1 MFSVDRQSF
10 QSLSALAL
18 FTFAFLGSEFFF
30 DSRIGLLI
38 SAEGVV
44 GAQAMILGAS
54 VVGFLAYAPIS
65 KLAGGRRALRAVE
78 AIGAIAA
85 LVTIAVAESALAMQI
100 AGCIGFFLLGSLGAE
115 AHWSMARAFEGS
127 PSLAK
132 GAGAAYAAGILLQF
146 LSNQFVPAGMADAA
160 VLCVGIAA
168 LAVFAAAGERDDES
182 AGQKGN
188 RATCEH
194 AGGAVATESSGQ
206 ISRQE
211 QSIRASLVALTKKA
225 RPEQADAGSPDR
237 VGRPNQTARLEHTTG
252 MQQPDQAN
260 RSGQANASAPQQTTP
275 GGAKNAIRAVWLLAL
290 VVLLACMF
298 STLDNVV
305 TLANAQGSISVET
318 WPRLFLAASGLAA
331 GVLFDIRERRYMGF
345 IMFAVTVLSTISIL
359 AVEAGASPVI
369 GLIVFYL
376 SSGFFVTFFTT
387 TFLQLA
393 PRMRTPQLW
402 AGMGRAANNLC
413 AFTVSGVSMMLT
425 QSSIAAVMI
434 ASLILF
440 VLVSVAFVGAG
451 LFRLPST
458 VGEREAIQAGLAAA
472 AAPTLEEVQAEFVSR
487 SGLTPREE
495 EVLRAVTADERPLKQ
510 VADDL
515 GISLRMVQRH
525 LTSIYSKT
533 DTQTRAGLTRAF
545 FGK

>member
-1 MFSVDRQSF
+1 MFSVDRKSF

-65 KLAGGRRALRAVE
+65 KLAGGRRALRTVE
-78 AIGAIAA
+78 AVGAIAA
-85 LVTIAVAESALAMQI
+85 LVTIAAAESALAMQI
-100 AGCIGFFLLGSLGAE
+100 AGCIAFFLLGSLGAE

-132 GAGAAYAAGILLQF
+132 GAGAAYTAGILLQF
-146 LSNQFVPAGMADAA
+146 LSNQFVPAGIAGAA
-160 VLCVGIAA
+160 VLCVGVAA
-168 LAVFAAAGERDDES
+168 LAVFAAAGECNDET
-182 AGQKGN
+182 AGQ
-188 RATCEH
+188 A
-194 AGGAVATESSGQ
+194 AADSSQ
-206 ISRQE
+206 
-211 QSIRASLVALTKKA
+211 QSA
-225 RPEQADAGSPDR
+225 
-237 VGRPNQTARLEHTTG
+237 
-252 MQQPDQAN
+252 
-260 RSGQANASAPQQTTP
+260 P
-275 GGAKNAIRAVWLLAL
+275 GGAKTAIRAVWLLAL

-369 GLIVFYL
+369 GLIVFYV

-425 QSSIAAVMI
+425 QSGIAAVMI

-440 VLVSVAFVGAG
+440 VLVSVAFIGAG

-472 AAPTLEEVQAEFVSR
+472 AAPTPEEVQAEFISR

>member
-1 MFSVDRQSF
+1 
-10 QSLSALAL
+10 
-18 FTFAFLGSEFFF
+18 
-30 DSRIGLLI
+30 
-38 SAEGVV
+38 
-44 GAQAMILGAS
+44 
-54 VVGFLAYAPIS
+54 
-65 KLAGGRRALRAVE
+65 
-78 AIGAIAA
+78 
-85 LVTIAVAESALAMQI
+85 
-100 AGCIGFFLLGSLGAE
+100 
-115 AHWSMARAFEGS
+115 
-127 PSLAK
+127 
-132 GAGAAYAAGILLQF
+132 
-146 LSNQFVPAGMADAA
+146 
-160 VLCVGIAA
+160 
-168 LAVFAAAGERDDES
+168 
-182 AGQKGN
+182 
-188 RATCEH
+188 
-194 AGGAVATESSGQ
+194 
-206 ISRQE
+206 
-211 QSIRASLVALTKKA
+211 
-225 RPEQADAGSPDR
+225 
-237 VGRPNQTARLEHTTG
+237 
-252 MQQPDQAN
+252 
-260 RSGQANASAPQQTTP
+260 
-275 GGAKNAIRAVWLLAL
+275 
-290 VVLLACMF
+290 MF

-345 IMFAVTVLSTISIL
+345 IMFAITVLSTISIL

-369 GLIVFYL
+369 GLIVFYV

-393 PRMRTPQLW
+393 PRMHTPQLW

-425 QSSIAAVMI
+425 RSGIAAVMI

-472 AAPTLEEVQAEFVSR
+472 AAPTLEEVQAEFISR

>member
-1 MFSVDRQSF
+1 MFSVDRKSF

-54 VVGFLAYAPIS
+54 VVGFLSYAPIS

-78 AIGAIAA
+78 AVGAIAA
-85 LVTIAVAESALAMQI
+85 LVTIAAAESALAMQI
-100 AGCIGFFLLGSLGAE
+100 AGCITFFLLGSLGAE

-146 LSNQFVPAGMADAA
+146 LSNQFVPASMADAA
-160 VLCVGIAA
+160 VLCVGVAA
-168 LAVFAAAGERDDES
+168 LAVFAAAGECNDET
-182 AGQKGN
+182 AGQ
-188 RATCEH
+188 A
-194 AGGAVATESSGQ
+194 AADSSQ
-206 ISRQE
+206 
-211 QSIRASLVALTKKA
+211 QSA
-225 RPEQADAGSPDR
+225 
-237 VGRPNQTARLEHTTG
+237 
-252 MQQPDQAN
+252 
-260 RSGQANASAPQQTTP
+260 P
-275 GGAKNAIRAVWLLAL
+275 GGAKTAIRAVWLLAL

-359 AVEAGASPVI
+359 AVEVGASPVI
-369 GLIVFYL
+369 GLIVFYV

-425 QSSIAAVMI
+425 QSGIAAVMI

-440 VLVSVAFVGAG
+440 VLVSVAFIGAG

-472 AAPTLEEVQAEFVSR
+472 AAPTPEEVQAEFISR

>member
-1 MFSVDRQSF
+1 MFSVDRKSF

-54 VVGFLAYAPIS
+54 VVGFLSYAPIS

-78 AIGAIAA
+78 AVGAIAA
-85 LVTIAVAESALAMQI
+85 LVTIAAAESALAMQI
-100 AGCIGFFLLGSLGAE
+100 AGCITFFLLGSLGAE

-146 LSNQFVPAGMADAA
+146 LSNQFVPASMADAA
-160 VLCVGIAA
+160 VLCVGVAA
-168 LAVFAAAGERDDES
+168 LAVFAAAGECNDET
-182 AGQKGN
+182 AGQ
-188 RATCEH
+188 A
-194 AGGAVATESSGQ
+194 AADSSQ
-206 ISRQE
+206 
-211 QSIRASLVALTKKA
+211 QSA
-225 RPEQADAGSPDR
+225 
-237 VGRPNQTARLEHTTG
+237 
-252 MQQPDQAN
+252 
-260 RSGQANASAPQQTTP
+260 P
-275 GGAKNAIRAVWLLAL
+275 GGAKTAIRAVWLLAL

-331 GVLFDIRERRYMGF
+331 GVLFDIRERRYTGF

-369 GLIVFYL
+369 GLIVFYV

-425 QSSIAAVMI
+425 QSGIAAVMI

-440 VLVSVAFVGAG
+440 VLVSVAFIGAG

-472 AAPTLEEVQAEFVSR
+472 AAPTPEEVQAEFISR

>member
-78 AIGAIAA
+78 AVGAIAA

-100 AGCIGFFLLGSLGAE
+100 AGCIAFFLLGSLGAE
-115 AHWSMARAFEGS
+115 AHWSMAHAFEGS

-146 LSNQFVPAGMADAA
+146 LSNQFVPAGMAGAA
-160 VLCVGIAA
+160 VLCVGVTA
-168 LAVFAAAGERDDES
+168 LAVFAAAGECNDET
-182 AGQKGN
+182 AGQ
-188 RATCEH
+188 A
-194 AGGAVATESSGQ
+194 AADSSQ
-206 ISRQE
+206 
-211 QSIRASLVALTKKA
+211 QSAL
-225 RPEQADAGSPDR
+225 
-237 VGRPNQTARLEHTTG
+237 
-252 MQQPDQAN
+252 
-260 RSGQANASAPQQTTP
+260 
-275 GGAKNAIRAVWLLAL
+275 GGAKTAIRAVWLLAL

-305 TLANAQGSISVET
+305 TLANAQGSISVEA
-318 WPRLFLAASGLAA
+318 WPRLFLAASGLTA

-425 QSSIAAVMI
+425 QSGIAAVMI

-472 AAPTLEEVQAEFVSR
+472 AAPTPEEMQAEFISR
-487 SGLTPREE
+487 NGLTPREE

-525 LTSIYSKT
+525 LTNIYSKT

>member
-10 QSLSALAL
+10 QSLFALAL

-30 DSRIGLLI
+30 DSRIGLFI

-78 AIGAIAA
+78 AVGAIAA
-85 LVTIAVAESALAMQI
+85 LVTITVAESALAMQI
-100 AGCIGFFLLGSLGAE
+100 TGCIAFFLLGSLGAE

-146 LSNQFVPAGMADAA
+146 LSNQTQAMRAG
-160 VLCVGIAA
+160 
-168 LAVFAAAGERDDES
+168 LA
-182 AGQKGN
+182 
-188 RATCEH
+188 
-194 AGGAVATESSGQ
+194 
-206 ISRQE
+206 
-211 QSIRASLVALTKKA
+211 
-225 RPEQADAGSPDR
+225 
-237 VGRPNQTARLEHTTG
+237 ARLNKTCSE
-252 MQQPDQAN
+252 
-260 RSGQANASAPQQTTP
+260 QANADPSQQATP
-275 GGAKNAIRAVWLLAL
+275 GAAKPVIRAVWLLAL

-425 QSSIAAVMI
+425 QSGIAAVMI

-458 VGEREAIQAGLAAA
+458 VGEREAIKAGLAAA
-472 AAPTLEEVQAEFVSR
+472 AAPTPEEMQAEFISR
-487 SGLTPREE
+487 NGLTPREA

-525 LTSIYSKT
+525 LTNIYSKT

>member
-1 MFSVDRQSF
+1 MFSVDKQSL

-78 AIGAIAA
+78 AVGAIAA

-100 AGCIGFFLLGSLGAE
+100 VGCITFFLLGSLGAE

-160 VLCVGIAA
+160 VLCVGVAA
-168 LAVFAAAGERDDES
+168 LAVVAAAGEHDGES
-182 AGQKGN
+182 AGQ
-188 RATCEH
+188 A
-194 AGGAVATESSGQ
+194 AADSSQQ
-206 ISRQE
+206 I
-211 QSIRASLVALTKKA
+211 
-225 RPEQADAGSPDR
+225 
-237 VGRPNQTARLEHTTG
+237 
-252 MQQPDQAN
+252 
-260 RSGQANASAPQQTTP
+260 TP
-275 GGAKNAIRAVWLLAL
+275 GGAKTAIRAVWLLAL

-369 GLIVFYL
+369 GLIVFYV

-425 QSSIAAVMI
+425 QSGIAAVMI

-472 AAPTLEEVQAEFVSR
+472 AAPTLEEVQAEFISR

>member
-30 DSRIGLLI
+30 DSRISLLI

-78 AIGAIAA
+78 AVGAIAA
-85 LVTIAVAESALAMQI
+85 LVTIAVAESALVMQI
-100 AGCIGFFLLGSLGAE
+100 AGCIAFFLLGSLGAE

-160 VLCVGIAA
+160 VLCVGVAA
-168 LAVFAAAGERDDES
+168 LAVFAAAGEHDGES
-182 AGQKGN
+182 AGQ
-188 RATCEH
+188 A
-194 AGGAVATESSGQ
+194 AADSSQQ
-206 ISRQE
+206 I
-211 QSIRASLVALTKKA
+211 
-225 RPEQADAGSPDR
+225 
-237 VGRPNQTARLEHTTG
+237 
-252 MQQPDQAN
+252 
-260 RSGQANASAPQQTTP
+260 TP
-275 GGAKNAIRAVWLLAL
+275 GGAKTAIRAVWLLAL

-369 GLIVFYL
+369 GLIVFYV

-393 PRMRTPQLW
+393 PRMHTPQLW

-425 QSSIAAVMI
+425 QSGIAAVMI

-440 VLVSVAFVGAG
+440 VLVSVAFIGAG

-472 AAPTLEEVQAEFVSR
+472 AAPTLEEVQARFISR

>member
-1 MFSVDRQSF
+1 MFSVDRKSF

-65 KLAGGRRALRAVE
+65 KLAGGRCALRAVE
-78 AIGAIAA
+78 AVGAIAA
-85 LVTIAVAESALAMQI
+85 LVTIAVAESTLAMQI
-100 AGCIGFFLLGSLGAE
+100 AGCIAFFLLGSLGAE

-146 LSNQFVPAGMADAA
+146 LSNQFVPASMADAA
-160 VLCVGIAA
+160 VLCVGVAA
-168 LAVFAAAGERDDES
+168 LAVFAAAGECNDET
-182 AGQKGN
+182 AG
-188 RATCEH
+188 
-194 AGGAVATESSGQ
+194 
-206 ISRQE
+206 
-211 QSIRASLVALTKKA
+211 
-225 RPEQADAGSPDR
+225 QADADSS
-237 VGRPNQTARLEHTTG
+237 
-252 MQQPDQAN
+252 QQ
-260 RSGQANASAPQQTTP
+260 SAP
-275 GGAKNAIRAVWLLAL
+275 GGAKTAIRAVWLLAL

-369 GLIVFYL
+369 GLIVFYV

-425 QSSIAAVMI
+425 QSGIAAVMI

-440 VLVSVAFVGAG
+440 VLVSVAFIGAG

-472 AAPTLEEVQAEFVSR
+472 AAPTPEEVQAEFISR

>member
-30 DSRIGLLI
+30 DSRIGLFI

-78 AIGAIAA
+78 AVGAIAA
-85 LVTIAVAESALAMQI
+85 LVTITVAESALAMQI
-100 AGCIGFFLLGSLGAE
+100 TGCIAFFLLGSLGAE

-160 VLCVGIAA
+160 VLCVGVTA
-168 LAVFAAAGERDDES
+168 LAVFAAAGERDGES
-182 AGQKGN
+182 AGQKCDKTPG
-188 RATCEH
+188 EH
-194 AGGAVATESSGQ
+194 AGGPVAPESSGR
-206 ISRQE
+206 I
-211 QSIRASLVALTKKA
+211 T
-225 RPEQADAGSPDR
+225 RPEQADAGSSRQAAPDS
-237 VGRPNQTARLEHTTG
+237 VKTATC
-252 MQQPDQAN
+252 
-260 RSGQANASAPQQTTP
+260 
-275 GGAKNAIRAVWLLAL
+275 AVWLLAL

-425 QSSIAAVMI
+425 QSGIAAVMI

-472 AAPTLEEVQAEFVSR
+472 AAPTLEEVQAEFISR

-525 LTSIYSKT
+525 LTNIYSKT

>member
-1 MFSVDRQSF
+1 MFSVDRKPF

-78 AIGAIAA
+78 AVGAIAA

-100 AGCIGFFLLGSLGAE
+100 AGCIAFFLLGSLGAE
-115 AHWSMARAFEGS
+115 AHWSMAHAFEGS

-146 LSNQFVPAGMADAA
+146 LSNQFVPAGMAGAA
-160 VLCVGIAA
+160 VLCVGVTA
-168 LAVFAAAGERDDES
+168 LAVFAAAGECNDET
-182 AGQKGN
+182 AGQ
-188 RATCEH
+188 A
-194 AGGAVATESSGQ
+194 AADSSQ
-206 ISRQE
+206 
-211 QSIRASLVALTKKA
+211 QSA
-225 RPEQADAGSPDR
+225 
-237 VGRPNQTARLEHTTG
+237 
-252 MQQPDQAN
+252 
-260 RSGQANASAPQQTTP
+260 P
-275 GGAKNAIRAVWLLAL
+275 GGAKTAIRAVWLLAL

-369 GLIVFYL
+369 GLIVFYV

-425 QSSIAAVMI
+425 QSGIAAVMI

-440 VLVSVAFVGAG
+440 VLVSVAFIGAG

-472 AAPTLEEVQAEFVSR
+472 AAPTPEEVQAEFISR

-495 EVLRAVTADERPLKQ
+495 EVLRAVTAGERPLKQ

>member
-1 MFSVDRQSF
+1 
-10 QSLSALAL
+10 
-18 FTFAFLGSEFFF
+18 
-30 DSRIGLLI
+30 
-38 SAEGVV
+38 
-44 GAQAMILGAS
+44 
-54 VVGFLAYAPIS
+54 
-65 KLAGGRRALRAVE
+65 
-78 AIGAIAA
+78 
-85 LVTIAVAESALAMQI
+85 
-100 AGCIGFFLLGSLGAE
+100 
-115 AHWSMARAFEGS
+115 
-127 PSLAK
+127 
-132 GAGAAYAAGILLQF
+132 
-146 LSNQFVPAGMADAA
+146 
-160 VLCVGIAA
+160 
-168 LAVFAAAGERDDES
+168 
-182 AGQKGN
+182 
-188 RATCEH
+188 
-194 AGGAVATESSGQ
+194 
-206 ISRQE
+206 
-211 QSIRASLVALTKKA
+211 
-225 RPEQADAGSPDR
+225 
-237 VGRPNQTARLEHTTG
+237 
-252 MQQPDQAN
+252 
-260 RSGQANASAPQQTTP
+260 
-275 GGAKNAIRAVWLLAL
+275 
-290 VVLLACMF
+290 
-298 STLDNVV
+298 
-305 TLANAQGSISVET
+305 
-318 WPRLFLAASGLAA
+318 
-331 GVLFDIRERRYMGF
+331 MGF

-402 AGMGRAANNLC
+402 TGMGRAANNLC

-425 QSSIAAVMI
+425 QSGIAAVMI

-472 AAPTLEEVQAEFVSR
+472 AAPTLEEVQAEFISR

-495 EVLRAVTADERPLKQ
+495 EVLRAVAADERPLKQ

>member
-1 MFSVDRQSF
+1 MFSVDRKSF

-54 VVGFLAYAPIS
+54 VVGFLSYAPIS

-78 AIGAIAA
+78 AVGAIAA
-85 LVTIAVAESALAMQI
+85 LVTIAAAESALAMQI
-100 AGCIGFFLLGSLGAE
+100 AGCITFFLLGSLGAE

-146 LSNQFVPAGMADAA
+146 LSNQFVPASMADAA
-160 VLCVGIAA
+160 VLCVGVAA
-168 LAVFAAAGERDDES
+168 LAVFAAAGECNDET
-182 AGQKGN
+182 AGQ
-188 RATCEH
+188 A
-194 AGGAVATESSGQ
+194 AADSSQ
-206 ISRQE
+206 
-211 QSIRASLVALTKKA
+211 QSA
-225 RPEQADAGSPDR
+225 
-237 VGRPNQTARLEHTTG
+237 
-252 MQQPDQAN
+252 
-260 RSGQANASAPQQTTP
+260 P
-275 GGAKNAIRAVWLLAL
+275 GGAKTAIRAVWLLAL

-331 GVLFDIRERRYMGF
+331 GVLFDIRERRYTGF

-369 GLIVFYL
+369 GLIVFYV

-393 PRMRTPQLW
+393 PRMHTPQLW

-425 QSSIAAVMI
+425 QSGIAAVMI

-472 AAPTLEEVQAEFVSR
+472 AAPTLEEVQAEFISR

>member
-78 AIGAIAA
+78 AVGAIAA

-100 AGCIGFFLLGSLGAE
+100 AGCIAFFLLGSLGAE

-160 VLCVGIAA
+160 VLCVGVAA
-168 LAVFAAAGERDDES
+168 LAVFAAAGEHDGES
-182 AGQKGN
+182 AGQ
-188 RATCEH
+188 A
-194 AGGAVATESSGQ
+194 AADSSQ
-206 ISRQE
+206 
-211 QSIRASLVALTKKA
+211 QSA
-225 RPEQADAGSPDR
+225 
-237 VGRPNQTARLEHTTG
+237 
-252 MQQPDQAN
+252 
-260 RSGQANASAPQQTTP
+260 P
-275 GGAKNAIRAVWLLAL
+275 GGAKTAIRAVWLLAL

-369 GLIVFYL
+369 GLIVFYV

-425 QSSIAAVMI
+425 QSGIAAVMI

-472 AAPTLEEVQAEFVSR
+472 AAPTPEEVQAEFISR

>member
-30 DSRIGLLI
+30 DSQIGLLI

-78 AIGAIAA
+78 AVGAIAA

-100 AGCIGFFLLGSLGAE
+100 AGCIAFFLLGSLGAE

-132 GAGAAYAAGILLQF
+132 GAGAAYATGILLQF

-160 VLCVGIAA
+160 VLCVGVAA
-168 LAVFAAAGERDDES
+168 LAVFAAAGECNDET
-182 AGQKGN
+182 AGQT
-188 RATCEH
+188 A
-194 AGGAVATESSGQ
+194 ADSSQ
-206 ISRQE
+206 
-211 QSIRASLVALTKKA
+211 QSA
-225 RPEQADAGSPDR
+225 
-237 VGRPNQTARLEHTTG
+237 
-252 MQQPDQAN
+252 
-260 RSGQANASAPQQTTP
+260 P
-275 GGAKNAIRAVWLLAL
+275 GGAKTAIRAVWLLAL

-345 IMFAVTVLSTISIL
+345 IMFAVTMLSTISIL

-369 GLIVFYL
+369 GLIVFYV

-425 QSSIAAVMI
+425 QSGIAAVMI

-440 VLVSVAFVGAG
+440 VLVSVAFIGAG

-472 AAPTLEEVQAEFVSR
+472 AAPTPEEVQAEFISR

>member
-1 MFSVDRQSF
+1 MFSVDRQSL

-54 VVGFLAYAPIS
+54 VVGFLAYALIS
-65 KLAGGRRALRAVE
+65 KLAGGRRALRAIE
-78 AIGAIAA
+78 AVGAIAA
-85 LVTIAVAESALAMQI
+85 LVTIAVAESAFAMQI
-100 AGCIGFFLLGSLGAE
+100 AGCVAFFLLGSLGAE

-132 GAGAAYAAGILLQF
+132 GTGAAYAAGILLQF

-160 VLCVGIAA
+160 VLCVGVAA
-168 LAVFAAAGERDDES
+168 LAAFAAAGEQSCET
-182 AGQKGN
+182 AGQK
-188 RATCEH
+188 
-194 AGGAVATESSGQ
+194 Q
-206 ISRQE
+206 
-211 QSIRASLVALTKKA
+211 
-225 RPEQADAGSPDR
+225 
-237 VGRPNQTARLEHTTG
+237 
-252 MQQPDQAN
+252 
-260 RSGQANASAPQQTTP
+260 QANADSPQQAAP
-275 GGAKNAIRAVWLLAL
+275 GGAKPAIRAVWLLAL

-369 GLIVFYL
+369 GLIVFYV

-425 QSSIAAVMI
+425 QSGIAAVMI

-458 VGEREAIQAGLAAA
+458 VGEREAIKAGLAAA
-472 AAPTLEEVQAEFVSR
+472 AAPTPEEMQAEFISR
-487 SGLTPREE
+487 NGLTPREA

-525 LTSIYSKT
+525 LTNIYSKT

>member
-1 MFSVDRQSF
+1 MFSVDRKSF

-65 KLAGGRRALRAVE
+65 KLAGGRCALRAVE
-78 AIGAIAA
+78 AVGAIAA
-85 LVTIAVAESALAMQI
+85 LVTIAAAESALAMQI
-100 AGCIGFFLLGSLGAE
+100 AGCITFFLLGSLGAE

-146 LSNQFVPAGMADAA
+146 LSNQFVPASMADAA
-160 VLCVGIAA
+160 VLCVGVAA
-168 LAVFAAAGERDDES
+168 LAVFAAAGECNDET
-182 AGQKGN
+182 AGQ
-188 RATCEH
+188 A
-194 AGGAVATESSGQ
+194 AVDSSQ
-206 ISRQE
+206 
-211 QSIRASLVALTKKA
+211 QSA
-225 RPEQADAGSPDR
+225 
-237 VGRPNQTARLEHTTG
+237 
-252 MQQPDQAN
+252 
-260 RSGQANASAPQQTTP
+260 P
-275 GGAKNAIRAVWLLAL
+275 GGAKTAIRAVWLLAL

-345 IMFAVTVLSTISIL
+345 VMFAVTVLSTISIL

-369 GLIVFYL
+369 GLIVFYV

-425 QSSIAAVMI
+425 QSGIAAVMI

-440 VLVSVAFVGAG
+440 VLVSVAFIGAG

-472 AAPTLEEVQAEFVSR
+472 AAPTPEEVQAEFISR

>member
-78 AIGAIAA
+78 AVGAIAA

-100 AGCIGFFLLGSLGAE
+100 AGCIAFFLLGSLGAE

-146 LSNQFVPAGMADAA
+146 LSNQFAPAGMANAA
-160 VLCVGIAA
+160 VLCVGVAA
-168 LAVFAAAGERDDES
+168 LAAFAAAGERDGES
-182 AGQKGN
+182 AGQ
-188 RATCEH
+188 A
-194 AGGAVATESSGQ
+194 AADSS
-206 ISRQE
+206 
-211 QSIRASLVALTKKA
+211 
-225 RPEQADAGSPDR
+225 
-237 VGRPNQTARLEHTTG
+237 
-252 MQQPDQAN
+252 QQ
-260 RSGQANASAPQQTTP
+260 SAPD
-275 GGAKNAIRAVWLLAL
+275 GAKTAIRAVWLLAL

-425 QSSIAAVMI
+425 QSGIAAVMI

-472 AAPTLEEVQAEFVSR
+472 AAPTPEEVQAEFISR

-525 LTSIYSKT
+525 LTNIYSKT

>member
-1 MFSVDRQSF
+1 MFSVDRKSF

-44 GAQAMILGAS
+44 GAQTMILGAS

-65 KLAGGRRALRAVE
+65 KLAGGRCALRAVE
-78 AIGAIAA
+78 AVGAIAA
-85 LVTIAVAESALAMQI
+85 LVTIAVAESTLAMQI
-100 AGCIGFFLLGSLGAE
+100 AGCIAFFLLGSLGAE

-146 LSNQFVPAGMADAA
+146 LSNQFVPASMADAA
-160 VLCVGIAA
+160 VLCVGVAA
-168 LAVFAAAGERDDES
+168 LAVFAAAGECNDET
-182 AGQKGN
+182 AGQ
-188 RATCEH
+188 A
-194 AGGAVATESSGQ
+194 AVDSSQ
-206 ISRQE
+206 
-211 QSIRASLVALTKKA
+211 QSA
-225 RPEQADAGSPDR
+225 
-237 VGRPNQTARLEHTTG
+237 
-252 MQQPDQAN
+252 
-260 RSGQANASAPQQTTP
+260 P
-275 GGAKNAIRAVWLLAL
+275 GGAKTAIRAVWLLAL

-369 GLIVFYL
+369 GLIVFYV

-425 QSSIAAVMI
+425 QSGIAAVMI

-440 VLVSVAFVGAG
+440 VLVSVAFIGAG

-472 AAPTLEEVQAEFVSR
+472 AAPTPEEVQAEFISR

>member
-1 MFSVDRQSF
+1 MFSVDRKSF

-44 GAQAMILGAS
+44 GAQAMIFGAS
-54 VVGFLAYAPIS
+54 VVGFLSYAPIS

-78 AIGAIAA
+78 AVGAIAA
-85 LVTIAVAESALAMQI
+85 LVTIAAAESALAMQI
-100 AGCIGFFLLGSLGAE
+100 AGCITFFLLGSLGAE

-146 LSNQFVPAGMADAA
+146 LSNQFVPASMADAA
-160 VLCVGIAA
+160 VLCVGVAA
-168 LAVFAAAGERDDES
+168 LAVFAAAGECNDET
-182 AGQKGN
+182 AGQ
-188 RATCEH
+188 A
-194 AGGAVATESSGQ
+194 AADSSQ
-206 ISRQE
+206 
-211 QSIRASLVALTKKA
+211 QSA
-225 RPEQADAGSPDR
+225 
-237 VGRPNQTARLEHTTG
+237 
-252 MQQPDQAN
+252 
-260 RSGQANASAPQQTTP
+260 P
-275 GGAKNAIRAVWLLAL
+275 GGAKTAIRAVWLLAL

-331 GVLFDIRERRYMGF
+331 GVLFDIRERRYTGF

-369 GLIVFYL
+369 GLIVFYV

-425 QSSIAAVMI
+425 QSGIAAVMI

-440 VLVSVAFVGAG
+440 VLVSVAFIGAG

-472 AAPTLEEVQAEFVSR
+472 AAPTPEEVQAEFISR

>member
-1 MFSVDRQSF
+1 MFSVDRKSF

-54 VVGFLAYAPIS
+54 VVGFLSYAPIS

-78 AIGAIAA
+78 AVGAIAA
-85 LVTIAVAESALAMQI
+85 LVTIAAAESALVMQI
-100 AGCIGFFLLGSLGAE
+100 AGCITFFLLGSLGAE

-127 PSLAK
+127 PSLAT

-146 LSNQFVPAGMADAA
+146 LSNQFVPAGMAGAA
-160 VLCVGIAA
+160 VLCVGVAA
-168 LAVFAAAGERDDES
+168 LAMFAAAGERNDET
-182 AGQKGN
+182 AGQKSDG
-188 RATCEH
+188 TTGEH
-194 AGGAVATESSGQ
+194 AGGPVATESSGQ
-206 ISRQE
+206 ITRQE
-211 QSIRASLVALTKKA
+211 QSIRASRAALTKKV
-225 RPEQADAGSPDR
+225 RPEQADAGSSDQAR
-237 VGRPNQTARLEHTTG
+237 RPNQTVRLEHTTG

-260 RSGQANASAPQQTTP
+260 RPSRANASALQQTAS
-275 GGAKNAIRAVWLLAL
+275 GSAKTTIRAVWLLAL

-369 GLIVFYL
+369 GLIVFYV

-425 QSSIAAVMI
+425 QSGIAAVMI

-472 AAPTLEEVQAEFVSR
+472 AAPTLEEVQAEFISR

-525 LTSIYSKT
+525 LTNIYSKT

>member
-1 MFSVDRQSF
+1 MFSVDRKSF

-54 VVGFLAYAPIS
+54 VVGFLSYAPIS

-78 AIGAIAA
+78 AVGAIAA
-85 LVTIAVAESALAMQI
+85 LVTIAAAESALAMQI
-100 AGCIGFFLLGSLGAE
+100 AGCITFFLLGSLGAE

-146 LSNQFVPAGMADAA
+146 LSNQFVPASMADAA
-160 VLCVGIAA
+160 VLCVGVAA
-168 LAVFAAAGERDDES
+168 LAVFAAAGECNDET
-182 AGQKGN
+182 AGQ
-188 RATCEH
+188 A
-194 AGGAVATESSGQ
+194 AADSSQ
-206 ISRQE
+206 
-211 QSIRASLVALTKKA
+211 QSA
-225 RPEQADAGSPDR
+225 
-237 VGRPNQTARLEHTTG
+237 
-252 MQQPDQAN
+252 
-260 RSGQANASAPQQTTP
+260 P
-275 GGAKNAIRAVWLLAL
+275 GGAKTAIRAVWLLAL

-345 IMFAVTVLSTISIL
+345 IMFAGTVLSTISIL

-369 GLIVFYL
+369 GLIVFYV

-425 QSSIAAVMI
+425 QSGIAAVMI

-440 VLVSVAFVGAG
+440 VLVSVAFIGAG

-472 AAPTLEEVQAEFVSR
+472 AAPTPEEVQAEFISR

-495 EVLRAVTADERPLKQ
+495 EVLRTVTADERPLKQ

>member
-30 DSRIGLLI
+30 DSRIGLFI

-44 GAQAMILGAS
+44 SAQAMILGAS
-54 VVGFLAYAPIS
+54 VVGFLAYALIS

-78 AIGAIAA
+78 AAGAIAA
-85 LVTIAVAESALAMQI
+85 LITIAATESSLAMQI
-100 AGCIGFFLLGSLGAE
+100 AGCIAFFLMGSLGAE
-115 AHWSMARAFEGS
+115 AHWSMAHAFEGS
-127 PSLAK
+127 SSLAK

-146 LSNQFVPAGMADAA
+146 ASNQFVPAGMTDAA
-160 VLCVGIAA
+160 VLCVGVAA
-168 LAVFAAAGERDDES
+168 LAVFAAAGERNGES
-182 AGQKGN
+182 AGQKAGEP
-188 RATCEH
+188 ATPK
-194 AGGAVATESSGQ
+194 SS
-206 ISRQE
+206 
-211 QSIRASLVALTKKA
+211 
-225 RPEQADAGSPDR
+225 EQAAADP
-237 VGRPNQTARLEHTTG
+237 
-252 MQQPDQAN
+252 
-260 RSGQANASAPQQTTP
+260 PQQTAP
-275 GGAKNAIRAVWLLAL
+275 GGAKTAIRAVWLLAL

-359 AVEAGASPVI
+359 AVEAGANPVI

-425 QSSIAAVMI
+425 QSGIAAVMI

-440 VLVSVAFVGAG
+440 VLVSVAFIGAG

-472 AAPTLEEVQAEFVSR
+472 AAPTPEEVQAEFISR

>member
-1 MFSVDRQSF
+1 MFSVDRKSF

-54 VVGFLAYAPIS
+54 VVGFLSYAPIS

-78 AIGAIAA
+78 AVGAIAA
-85 LVTIAVAESALAMQI
+85 LVTIAAAESALAMQI
-100 AGCIGFFLLGSLGAE
+100 AGCITFFLLGSLGAE

-146 LSNQFVPAGMADAA
+146 LSNQFVPASMADAA
-160 VLCVGIAA
+160 VLCVGVAA
-168 LAVFAAAGERDDES
+168 LAVFAAAGECNDET
-182 AGQKGN
+182 AGQ
-188 RATCEH
+188 A
-194 AGGAVATESSGQ
+194 AADSSQ
-206 ISRQE
+206 
-211 QSIRASLVALTKKA
+211 QSA
-225 RPEQADAGSPDR
+225 
-237 VGRPNQTARLEHTTG
+237 
-252 MQQPDQAN
+252 
-260 RSGQANASAPQQTTP
+260 P
-275 GGAKNAIRAVWLLAL
+275 GGAKTAIRAVWLLAL

-369 GLIVFYL
+369 GLIVFYV

-393 PRMRTPQLW
+393 PRMRTPQLC

-425 QSSIAAVMI
+425 QSGIAAVMI

-440 VLVSVAFVGAG
+440 VLVSVAFIGAG

-472 AAPTLEEVQAEFVSR
+472 AAPTPEEVQAEFISR

>member
-78 AIGAIAA
+78 AVGAIAA

-100 AGCIGFFLLGSLGAE
+100 AGCIAFFLLGSLGAE
-115 AHWSMARAFEGS
+115 AHRSMARAFEGS

-160 VLCVGIAA
+160 VLCVGVAA
-168 LAVFAAAGERDDES
+168 LAVFAAAGEHDGES
-182 AGQKGN
+182 AGQ
-188 RATCEH
+188 A
-194 AGGAVATESSGQ
+194 AADSSQQ
-206 ISRQE
+206 I
-211 QSIRASLVALTKKA
+211 
-225 RPEQADAGSPDR
+225 
-237 VGRPNQTARLEHTTG
+237 
-252 MQQPDQAN
+252 
-260 RSGQANASAPQQTTP
+260 TP
-275 GGAKNAIRAVWLLAL
+275 GGAKTAIRAVWLLAL

-369 GLIVFYL
+369 GLIVFYV

-393 PRMRTPQLW
+393 PRMHTPQLW

-425 QSSIAAVMI
+425 QSGIAAVMI

-440 VLVSVAFVGAG
+440 VLVSVAFIGAG

-472 AAPTLEEVQAEFVSR
+472 AAPTLEEVQARFISR

>member
-65 KLAGGRRALRAVE
+65 KLAGARRALRAIE
-78 AIGAIAA
+78 AVGAIAA
-85 LVTIAVAESALAMQI
+85 LVTIAVAKSALAMQI
-100 AGCIGFFLLGSLGAE
+100 AGCIAFFLLGSLGAE

-160 VLCVGIAA
+160 VLCVGVAA
-168 LAVFAAAGERDDES
+168 LAVFAAAGERDGES
-182 AGQKGN
+182 AGQ
-188 RATCEH
+188 A
-194 AGGAVATESSGQ
+194 AADSSQ
-206 ISRQE
+206 
-211 QSIRASLVALTKKA
+211 QSA
-225 RPEQADAGSPDR
+225 
-237 VGRPNQTARLEHTTG
+237 
-252 MQQPDQAN
+252 
-260 RSGQANASAPQQTTP
+260 P
-275 GGAKNAIRAVWLLAL
+275 GGAKTAIRAVWLLAL

-318 WPRLFLAASGLAA
+318 WPRLFLAASGLTA
-331 GVLFDIRERRYMGF
+331 GVLFDICERRYMGF

-369 GLIVFYL
+369 GLIVFYV

-425 QSSIAAVMI
+425 QSGIAAVMI

-472 AAPTLEEVQAEFVSR
+472 AAPTLEEVQAEFISR

>member
-54 VVGFLAYAPIS
+54 VVGFLSYAPIS

-78 AIGAIAA
+78 AVGAIAA
-85 LVTIAVAESALAMQI
+85 LVTIAAAESALAMQI
-100 AGCIGFFLLGSLGAE
+100 AGCITFFLLGSLGAE

-146 LSNQFVPAGMADAA
+146 LSNQFVPAGIAGAA
-160 VLCVGIAA
+160 VLCVGVAA
-168 LAVFAAAGERDDES
+168 LAVFAAAGECNDET
-182 AGQKGN
+182 AGQ
-188 RATCEH
+188 A
-194 AGGAVATESSGQ
+194 AADSSQ
-206 ISRQE
+206 
-211 QSIRASLVALTKKA
+211 QSA
-225 RPEQADAGSPDR
+225 
-237 VGRPNQTARLEHTTG
+237 
-252 MQQPDQAN
+252 
-260 RSGQANASAPQQTTP
+260 P
-275 GGAKNAIRAVWLLAL
+275 GGAKTAIRAVWLLAL

-369 GLIVFYL
+369 GLIVFYV

-425 QSSIAAVMI
+425 QSGIAAVMI

-440 VLVSVAFVGAG
+440 VLVSVAFIGAG

-472 AAPTLEEVQAEFVSR
+472 AAPTPEEVQAEFISR

>member
-30 DSRIGLLI
+30 DSQIGLFI

-78 AIGAIAA
+78 AVGAIAA
-85 LVTIAVAESALAMQI
+85 LVTITVAESALAMQI
-100 AGCIGFFLLGSLGAE
+100 TGCIAFFLLGSLGAE

-160 VLCVGIAA
+160 VLCVGVAA
-168 LAVFAAAGERDDES
+168 LAVFAAAGERDGES
-182 AGQKGN
+182 AGQKCDKTPG
-188 RATCEH
+188 EH
-194 AGGAVATESSGQ
+194 AGGPVAPESSGR
-206 ISRQE
+206 I
-211 QSIRASLVALTKKA
+211 T
-225 RPEQADAGSPDR
+225 RPEQADAGSSRQAAPDS
-237 VGRPNQTARLEHTTG
+237 VKTATC
-252 MQQPDQAN
+252 
-260 RSGQANASAPQQTTP
+260 
-275 GGAKNAIRAVWLLAL
+275 AVWLLAL

-331 GVLFDIRERRYMGF
+331 GALFDIRERRYMGF
-345 IMFAVTVLSTISIL
+345 IMFAATVLSTISIL

-393 PRMRTPQLW
+393 PHMRTPQLW
-402 AGMGRAANNLC
+402 VGMGRAANNLC

-425 QSSIAAVMI
+425 QSGIAAVMI

-458 VGEREAIQAGLAAA
+458 VGEREAIKAGLAAA
-472 AAPTLEEVQAEFVSR
+472 AAPTLEEMQAEFISR

>member
-1 MFSVDRQSF
+1 MFSVDRKSF

-54 VVGFLAYAPIS
+54 VVGFLSYAPIS

-78 AIGAIAA
+78 AVGAIAA
-85 LVTIAVAESALAMQI
+85 LVTIAAAESALAMQI
-100 AGCIGFFLLGSLGAE
+100 AGCITFFLLGSLGAE

-146 LSNQFVPAGMADAA
+146 LSNQFVPASMADAA
-160 VLCVGIAA
+160 VLCVGVAA
-168 LAVFAAAGERDDES
+168 LAVFAAAGECNDET
-182 AGQKGN
+182 AGQ
-188 RATCEH
+188 A
-194 AGGAVATESSGQ
+194 AADSSQ
-206 ISRQE
+206 
-211 QSIRASLVALTKKA
+211 QSA
-225 RPEQADAGSPDR
+225 
-237 VGRPNQTARLEHTTG
+237 
-252 MQQPDQAN
+252 
-260 RSGQANASAPQQTTP
+260 P
-275 GGAKNAIRAVWLLAL
+275 GGAKTAIRAVWLLAL

-331 GVLFDIRERRYMGF
+331 GVLFDIRERRYTGF

-369 GLIVFYL
+369 GLIVFYV

-425 QSSIAAVMI
+425 QSGIAAVMI

-440 VLVSVAFVGAG
+440 VLVSVAFIGAG

-472 AAPTLEEVQAEFVSR
+472 AAPTPEEVQAEFISR

-510 VADDL
+510 VADGL

>member
-1 MFSVDRQSF
+1 MFSVDRQSL

-54 VVGFLAYAPIS
+54 VVGFLAYALIS
-65 KLAGGRRALRAVE
+65 KLAGGRRALRAIE
-78 AIGAIAA
+78 AVGAIAA
-85 LVTIAVAESALAMQI
+85 LVTIAVAESAFAMQI
-100 AGCIGFFLLGSLGAE
+100 AGCVAFFLLGSLGAE

-160 VLCVGIAA
+160 VLCVGVAA
-168 LAVFAAAGERDDES
+168 LAAFAAAGEQGCET
-182 AGQKGN
+182 AGQK
-188 RATCEH
+188 
-194 AGGAVATESSGQ
+194 Q
-206 ISRQE
+206 
-211 QSIRASLVALTKKA
+211 
-225 RPEQADAGSPDR
+225 
-237 VGRPNQTARLEHTTG
+237 
-252 MQQPDQAN
+252 
-260 RSGQANASAPQQTTP
+260 QANAGPSQQATP
-275 GGAKNAIRAVWLLAL
+275 GAAKPAIRAVWLLAL

-369 GLIVFYL
+369 GLIVFYV

-425 QSSIAAVMI
+425 QSGIAAVMI
-434 ASLILF
+434 VSLILF

-458 VGEREAIQAGLAAA
+458 DGERKAIQAGLAAA
-472 AAPTLEEVQAEFVSR
+472 AAPTPEEMQAEFISR

-525 LTSIYSKT
+525 LTNIYSKT

>member
-1 MFSVDRQSF
+1 MFSVDRKSF

-54 VVGFLAYAPIS
+54 VVGFLSYAPIS

-78 AIGAIAA
+78 AVGAIAA
-85 LVTIAVAESALAMQI
+85 LVTIAAAESALAMQI
-100 AGCIGFFLLGSLGAE
+100 AGCITFFLLGSLGAE

-146 LSNQFVPAGMADAA
+146 LSNQFVPASMADAA
-160 VLCVGIAA
+160 VLCVGVAA
-168 LAVFAAAGERDDES
+168 LAVFAAAGECNDET
-182 AGQKGN
+182 AGQ
-188 RATCEH
+188 A
-194 AGGAVATESSGQ
+194 AADSSQ
-206 ISRQE
+206 
-211 QSIRASLVALTKKA
+211 QSA
-225 RPEQADAGSPDR
+225 
-237 VGRPNQTARLEHTTG
+237 
-252 MQQPDQAN
+252 
-260 RSGQANASAPQQTTP
+260 P
-275 GGAKNAIRAVWLLAL
+275 GGAKTAIRAVWLLAL

-331 GVLFDIRERRYMGF
+331 GVLFDIRERRYTGF

-369 GLIVFYL
+369 GLIVFYV

-472 AAPTLEEVQAEFVSR
+472 AAPTLEEVQAEFISR

>member
-65 KLAGGRRALRAVE
+65 KLAGGRRALRVVE
-78 AIGAIAA
+78 AVGAIAA
-85 LVTIAVAESALAMQI
+85 LVTIAVAESTLAMQI
-100 AGCIGFFLLGSLGAE
+100 AGCIAFFLLGSLGAE

-160 VLCVGIAA
+160 VLCVGVAA
-168 LAVFAAAGERDDES
+168 LAVFAAAGERDCET
-182 AGQKGN
+182 AGQTTAN
-188 RATCEH
+188 
-194 AGGAVATESSGQ
+194 SSQ
-206 ISRQE
+206 
-211 QSIRASLVALTKKA
+211 QSA
-225 RPEQADAGSPDR
+225 
-237 VGRPNQTARLEHTTG
+237 
-252 MQQPDQAN
+252 
-260 RSGQANASAPQQTTP
+260 P
-275 GGAKNAIRAVWLLAL
+275 GGAKTAIRAVWLLAL

-369 GLIVFYL
+369 GLIVFYV
-376 SSGFFVTFFTT
+376 SSGFFVTFFTA

-413 AFTVSGVSMMLT
+413 AFTVLGVSMMLT
-425 QSSIAAVMI
+425 QSGIAAVMI

-451 LFRLPST
+451 LLRLPST

-472 AAPTLEEVQAEFVSR
+472 AAPTLEEVQAEFISR

-525 LTSIYSKT
+525 LTNIYSKT

>member
-1 MFSVDRQSF
+1 MFSVDKQSL

-78 AIGAIAA
+78 AVGAIAA

-100 AGCIGFFLLGSLGAE
+100 AGCITFFLLGSLGAE

-160 VLCVGIAA
+160 VLCVGVAA
-168 LAVFAAAGERDDES
+168 LAVFAAAGEHDGES
-182 AGQKGN
+182 AGQ
-188 RATCEH
+188 A
-194 AGGAVATESSGQ
+194 AADSSQQ
-206 ISRQE
+206 I
-211 QSIRASLVALTKKA
+211 
-225 RPEQADAGSPDR
+225 
-237 VGRPNQTARLEHTTG
+237 
-252 MQQPDQAN
+252 
-260 RSGQANASAPQQTTP
+260 TP
-275 GGAKNAIRAVWLLAL
+275 GGAKTAIRAVWLLAL

-369 GLIVFYL
+369 ELIVFYV

-425 QSSIAAVMI
+425 QSGIAAVMI

-472 AAPTLEEVQAEFVSR
+472 AAPTPEEVQAEFISR

-525 LTSIYSKT
+525 LTNIYSKT

>member
-78 AIGAIAA
+78 AVGAIAA

-100 AGCIGFFLLGSLGAE
+100 AGCIAFFLLGSLGAE

-160 VLCVGIAA
+160 VLCVGVAA
-168 LAVFAAAGERDDES
+168 LAVFAAAGEHDGES
-182 AGQKGN
+182 AGQ
-188 RATCEH
+188 A
-194 AGGAVATESSGQ
+194 AADSSQQ
-206 ISRQE
+206 I
-211 QSIRASLVALTKKA
+211 
-225 RPEQADAGSPDR
+225 
-237 VGRPNQTARLEHTTG
+237 
-252 MQQPDQAN
+252 
-260 RSGQANASAPQQTTP
+260 TP
-275 GGAKNAIRAVWLLAL
+275 GGAKTAIRAVWLLAL

-369 GLIVFYL
+369 GLIVFYV

-393 PRMRTPQLW
+393 PRMHTPQLW

-425 QSSIAAVMI
+425 QSGIAAVMI

-440 VLVSVAFVGAG
+440 VLVSVAFIGAG

-472 AAPTLEEVQAEFVSR
+472 AAPTLEEVQAEFISR

>member
-30 DSRIGLLI
+30 DSRIGLFI

-44 GAQAMILGAS
+44 SAQAMILGAS
-54 VVGFLAYAPIS
+54 VVGFLAYALIS

-78 AIGAIAA
+78 AAGAIAA
-85 LVTIAVAESALAMQI
+85 LITIAATESSLAMQI
-100 AGCIGFFLLGSLGAE
+100 AGCIAFFLMGSLGAE
-115 AHWSMARAFEGS
+115 AHWSMAHAFEGS
-127 PSLAK
+127 SSLAK

-146 LSNQFVPAGMADAA
+146 ASNQFVPAGMTDAA
-160 VLCVGIAA
+160 VLCVGVAA
-168 LAVFAAAGERDDES
+168 LAVFAAAGERNGES
-182 AGQKGN
+182 AGQKAGEP
-188 RATCEH
+188 ATPK
-194 AGGAVATESSGQ
+194 SS
-206 ISRQE
+206 
-211 QSIRASLVALTKKA
+211 
-225 RPEQADAGSPDR
+225 EQAAADP
-237 VGRPNQTARLEHTTG
+237 
-252 MQQPDQAN
+252 
-260 RSGQANASAPQQTTP
+260 PQQTAP
-275 GGAKNAIRAVWLLAL
+275 GGAKTAIRAVWLLAL

-425 QSSIAAVMI
+425 QSGIAAAMI

-472 AAPTLEEVQAEFVSR
+472 AAPTLEEVQAEFISR

-525 LTSIYSKT
+525 LTNIYSKT

>member
-78 AIGAIAA
+78 AVGAIAA

-100 AGCIGFFLLGSLGAE
+100 AGCIAFFLLGSLGAE

-160 VLCVGIAA
+160 VLCVGVAA
-168 LAVFAAAGERDDES
+168 LAVFAATGERDGES
-182 AGQKGN
+182 AGQ
-188 RATCEH
+188 A
-194 AGGAVATESSGQ
+194 AADSSQ
-206 ISRQE
+206 
-211 QSIRASLVALTKKA
+211 QSA
-225 RPEQADAGSPDR
+225 
-237 VGRPNQTARLEHTTG
+237 
-252 MQQPDQAN
+252 
-260 RSGQANASAPQQTTP
+260 P
-275 GGAKNAIRAVWLLAL
+275 GGAKTAIRAVWLLAL

-369 GLIVFYL
+369 GLIVFYV

-425 QSSIAAVMI
+425 QSGIAAVMI

-458 VGEREAIQAGLAAA
+458 AGEGKAIQAGLAAA
-472 AAPTLEEVQAEFVSR
+472 AAPTLEEVQAEFISR

>member
-78 AIGAIAA
+78 AVGAIAA

-100 AGCIGFFLLGSLGAE
+100 AGCIAFFLLGSLGAE

-146 LSNQFVPAGMADAA
+146 LSNQFVSAGVAGAA
-160 VLCVGIAA
+160 VLCVGVAA
-168 LAVFAAAGERDDES
+168 LAVFAAAGERDGES
-182 AGQKGN
+182 AGQ
-188 RATCEH
+188 A
-194 AGGAVATESSGQ
+194 AADSSQ
-206 ISRQE
+206 
-211 QSIRASLVALTKKA
+211 QSA
-225 RPEQADAGSPDR
+225 
-237 VGRPNQTARLEHTTG
+237 
-252 MQQPDQAN
+252 
-260 RSGQANASAPQQTTP
+260 P
-275 GGAKNAIRAVWLLAL
+275 GGAKTAIRAVWLLAL

-369 GLIVFYL
+369 GLIVFYV

-472 AAPTLEEVQAEFVSR
+472 AAPTLEEVQAEFISR

-510 VADDL
+510 VADNL

-525 LTSIYSKT
+525 LTSIYRKT

>member
-30 DSRIGLLI
+30 DSQIGLLI

-78 AIGAIAA
+78 AVGAIAA
-85 LVTIAVAESALAMQI
+85 LVTIAVMESALAMQI
-100 AGCIGFFLLGSLGAE
+100 AGCIAFFLLGSLGAE

-146 LSNQFVPAGMADAA
+146 LSNQFVPAGMASAA
-160 VLCVGIAA
+160 VLCVGVAA
-168 LAVFAAAGERDDES
+168 LAVFAAAGERDGES
-182 AGQKGN
+182 AGQKSDG
-188 RATCEH
+188 TTGEH
-194 AGGAVATESSGQ
+194 AGGTAATKSSRQ
-206 ISRQE
+206 ITRQE
-211 QSIRASLVALTKKA
+211 QSIRPSQAAAAS
-225 RPEQADAGSPDR
+225 S
-237 VGRPNQTARLEHTTG
+237 
-252 MQQPDQAN
+252 QQ
-260 RSGQANASAPQQTTP
+260 SAP
-275 GGAKNAIRAVWLLAL
+275 GGAKTAIRAVWLLAL

-359 AVEAGASPVI
+359 AIEAGASPVI
-369 GLIVFYL
+369 GLIVFYV

-393 PRMRTPQLW
+393 PRMHTPQLW

-425 QSSIAAVMI
+425 QSGIAAVMI

-472 AAPTLEEVQAEFVSR
+472 AAPTLEEVQAEFISR

-495 EVLRAVTADERPLKQ
+495 EVLRTVTADERPLKQ

-533 DTQTRAGLTRAF
+533 NTQTRAGLTRAF

>member
-18 FTFAFLGSEFFF
+18 FTFSFLGSEFFF
-30 DSRIGLLI
+30 DSRIGLLV

-44 GAQAMILGAS
+44 SAQAMVLGAS
-54 VVGFLAYAPIS
+54 VVGFLAYALIS

-78 AIGAIAA
+78 AVGAIAA
-85 LVTIAVAESALAMQI
+85 LITIAATESSLAMQI
-100 AGCIGFFLLGSLGAE
+100 AGCIAFFLMGSLGAE

-160 VLCVGIAA
+160 VLCAGVAA
-168 LAVFAAAGERDDES
+168 LAVFAAAGERDGES
-182 AGQKGN
+182 AGQKDGEHGN
-188 RATCEH
+188 
-194 AGGAVATESSGQ
+194 GQVGESSDRQYGEPA
-206 ISRQE
+206 ISK
-211 QSIRASLVALTKKA
+211 S
-225 RPEQADAGSPDR
+225 PEQMS
-237 VGRPNQTARLEHTTG
+237 NQTQAMRAGLAARLNKTCSE
-252 MQQPDQAN
+252 
-260 RSGQANASAPQQTTP
+260 QANADPSQQATP
-275 GGAKNAIRAVWLLAL
+275 GAAKPVIRAVWLLAL

-425 QSSIAAVMI
+425 QSGIAAVMI
-434 ASLILF
+434 VSLILF

-458 VGEREAIQAGLAAA
+458 DGERKAIQAGLAAA
-472 AAPTLEEVQAEFVSR
+472 AAPTPEEMQAEFISR

-525 LTSIYSKT
+525 LTNIYSKT